1 MRAWSVYVKAQVDL
15 NVTEDALA
23 ELGHELELFDAAVSG
38 GKGGYSVRLTVSSAE
53 LLEAIRDG
61 VEVFTKA
68 AALLGLP
75 AGEIVVVDGKAAD
88 GALGRRGSR
97 R

>member
-1 MRAWSVYVKAQVDL
+1 MKTWSVYVETRVDL
-15 NVTEDALA
+15 DVAEDALA
-23 ELGHELELFDAAVSG
+23 ELGHELELFDAVVGG
-38 GKGGYSVRLTVSSAE
+38 GKGGYSARLTVSAAD
-53 LLEAIRDG
+53 LLEAVRDG